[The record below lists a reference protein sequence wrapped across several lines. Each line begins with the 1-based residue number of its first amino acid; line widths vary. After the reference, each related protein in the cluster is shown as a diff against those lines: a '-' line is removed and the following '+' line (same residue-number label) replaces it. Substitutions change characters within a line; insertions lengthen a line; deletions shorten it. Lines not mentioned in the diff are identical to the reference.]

1 MAHFPMNPQ
10 RSEIAMKVSSILIQY
25 DKEKLEAIRRCLK
38 DEAELQTELTG
49 RLQTLYE
56 KHVPEEVRQGIEN
69 REG

>member
-1 MAHFPMNPQ
+1 
-10 RSEIAMKVSSILIQY
+10 MKVSSILIQY